1 MTRSFLVTAGVEG
14 YLSVWLEAGLDMV
27 LRALCTA
34 IGGCPGE
41 VPFSVSVGPCSDA
54 VLMPGSTLPA
64 PRDGP
69 RSAAEGGRDL
79 SVCSTPV
86 VVPEGDQLEIGR
98 AHV

>member
-1 MTRSFLVTAGVEG
+1 
-14 YLSVWLEAGLDMV
+14 MV

-86 VVPEGDQLEIGR
+86 VVPEGDQLVLCGVAPNAKPNAPSCCLLRTYPLLPVREP
-98 AHV
+98 